1 MQRST
6 TRTDRSAFTL
16 VELLVVI
23 AIIAVLIGILVPS
36 FNAIRNQAKITAA
49 KAQFTSLDTGIQ
61 TYRGES
67 QLGGSLPPSTGD
79 DLNFS
84 GNVVN
89 PLVERDNP
97 PANPDM
103 PITGAHLLLMAMLGA
118 DFQGTPGFRDLD
130 RDGRWADDTYFG
142 NGGLYELNDTT
153 GQPVQPRYGGAG
165 YVEDAMRART
175 ASLAELQQQGRIA
188 NWSANNSLV
197 LTTGQQKLFIDPW
210 DHPILYY
217 KANPA
222 AQRMTGLGNAGS
234 EPSVYR
240 QQDNGEITGTLA
252 GGNYSPRGI
261 DFGPG
266 LIMTTGSS
274 PVYHGITVAIDVPPI
289 PRLVGGVNTIL
300 TEPDY
305 NNSFARFIL
314 DPTVPGRN
322 TPVRKSDYLMIGA
335 GPDARYGTSDDITNW
350 TKAGQ

>member
-1 MQRST
+1 MQRSSSQT
-6 TRTDRSAFTL
+6 IRSAFTL

-49 KAQFTSLDTGIQ
+49 RAQFTSLDTGIQ

-67 QLGGSLPPSTGD
+67 QLGGSFPPSSGD
-79 DLNFS
+79 DLSYS
-84 GNVVN
+84 GNIVN
-89 PLVERDNP
+89 PLTAMPAP

-103 PITGAHLLLMAMLGA
+103 PITGAHLLLMAMVGA

-130 RDGRWADDTYFG
+130 RDGRWADDT
-142 NGGLYELNDTT
+142 GGGRGQLYELNPGT
-153 GQPVQPRYGGAG
+153 GQPLQPRYGGAG
-165 YVEDAMRART
+165 YVDDSMRART
-175 ASLAELQQQGRIA
+175 SSLAELQQQGRIV

-222 AQRMTGLGNAGS
+222 AQRMTGIGNAGS
-234 EPSVYR
+234 GPSIYR
-240 QQDNGEITGTLA
+240 QQDNGEITGTIA

-266 LIMTTGSS
+266 LIMTAGSS
-274 PVYHGITVAIDVPPI
+274 PVYHGITAAVDVPPI
-289 PRLVGGVNTIL
+289 PTLTGGVNSIL
-300 TEPDY
+300 SDPTF

-322 TPVRKSDYLMIGA
+322 TPVRKSDYLLISA
-335 GPDARYGTSDDITNW
+335 GPDARYGTADDITNW